1 MSDKRGSLSASVGWG
16 YVLAI
21 VLMLFIFLIL
31 LPDAKGPSP
40 WDAVAFQK
48 GVLEMFANFRILDE
62 LADLSV
68 VKVAD
73 VGKGLLKVDLDLV
86 GVSNRKFG
94 WAPFLLAIML
104 VTIALFLRGIRQ
116 RLLCSHYKIPI
127 SVNGQVSTYFFGRGI
142 NLFFPFGPGD
152 LGTAQALKQN
162 GASEKAATKVVYY
175 NRIFEVIGITSILGA
190 GFIYLG
196 WKGAV
201 EPFIWT
207 VLIFAA
213 VVTLTRPLGLS
224 SREIKRYNL
233 PARIWDAFN
242 GKALVQAV
250 KEIRQDPKLLAGLTM
265 LSTLTLAIEI
275 VGYWCIKQAFSS
287 PMDDYILMKDLAFV
301 HFAIVIAVAN
311 IARIIPYTFASF
323 GVYELISVFMFRI
336 FGEGY
341 LSATTVT
348 LLDSL
353 LINTLTFV
361 FFVVA
366 AYLYKTPSILET
378 WRNFVDMSAARI
390 REGTIQTSIPG
401 VADVSRTGGASNE

>member
-1 MSDKRGSLSASVGWG
+1 
-16 YVLAI
+16 
-21 VLMLFIFLIL
+21 
-31 LPDAKGPSP
+31 
-40 WDAVAFQK
+40 
-48 GVLEMFANFRILDE
+48 
-62 LADLSV
+62 
-68 VKVAD
+68 
-73 VGKGLLKVDLDLV
+73 
-86 GVSNRKFG
+86 
-94 WAPFLLAIML
+94 
-104 VTIALFLRGIRQ
+104 
-116 RLLCSHYKIPI
+116 
-127 SVNGQVSTYFFGRGI
+127 
-142 NLFFPFGPGD
+142 
-152 LGTAQALKQN
+152 
-162 GASEKAATKVVYY
+162 
-175 NRIFEVIGITSILGA
+175 
-190 GFIYLG
+190 
-196 WKGAV
+196 
-201 EPFIWT
+201 
-207 VLIFAA
+207 

-390 REGTIQTSIPG
+390 REGTIQTSIPR
-401 VADVSRTGGASNE
+401 VADASLTGGASNE